1 MKLVDL
7 SFETHKEPHLINDKM
22 TRTSLECKKRTP
34 FYVKRRDTVLDVQDD
49 LHSLMR

>member
-1 MKLVDL
+1 MTLVDL

-22 TRTSLECKKRTP
+22 TRTSLECKKRKP
-34 FYVKRRDTVLDVQDD
+34 FYVKRRDTVSDVQDD

>member
-7 SFETHKEPHLINDKM
+7 SFETHKEPHLKNDKR
-22 TRTSLECKKRTP
+22 TRTSLEFKKRTP